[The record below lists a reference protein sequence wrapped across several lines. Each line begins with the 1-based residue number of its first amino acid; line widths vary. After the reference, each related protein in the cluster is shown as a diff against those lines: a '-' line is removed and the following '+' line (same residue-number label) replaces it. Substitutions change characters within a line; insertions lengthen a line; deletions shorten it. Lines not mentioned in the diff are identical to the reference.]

1 LKKTFLTLLV
11 IFALGTQ
18 LVSCG
23 GDSGSSS
30 TSSCAETGL
39 YACQT
44 GATEPLYTY
53 QWALNAAQSF
63 FASYT
68 PVSDGT
74 TDLNVDAVHK
84 QGIKGQGV
92 NVLVLDDGVEINHED
107 LKDNVNPSM
116 TWNFQNNNTDPTPTA
131 INDAHG
137 TNVAGIIAA
146 VQNGIG
152 VMGIAPRVTLGA
164 AGDAR
169 KVNTAQ
175 EYAAFGG
182 APWSINAHVI
192 NYSIGRNP
200 SDPLSYT
207 DAKAVGGQPWV
218 NLRSNKGLIVVQS
231 AGNQYYFAGDG
242 SNDDPIR
249 RCPGVSSVSGITQIV
264 SCENPANEI
273 DLLNPMRLSI
283 AAANAKGYRASY
295 SSAGSINWV
304 TGLGGA
310 TPSGNY
316 GEAGET
322 SISAG
327 ILGTAGPTIYSTD
340 ITGCTLG
347 YARNYESSGSWQTQF
362 RLGGSAINV
371 AKNADCNYSHMNGT
385 SASAPTITGVVA
397 LMLSANPNLTWRDV
411 RHILATTSKQMDPD
425 YGGRE
430 GRNKQ
435 ISLVDYTFTDS
446 TSSALTD
453 GASATRIDYG
463 WQTNAAG
470 YKFSNWYGFGLA
482 DATAAVA
489 KAKATTTYMS
499 AALTLPAFIP
509 VSAMKNKSFTYSQVT
524 KLGEFTVTGA
534 DKVDGMQLRLNAGTK
549 DVGTSD
555 DQDSDDSSSTASDL
569 CIGSVGIYVQSPSGT
584 VSILAVPYN
593 IYYLTDTQLTT
604 TNDYGLGTYAF
615 YGEAAA
621 GSWQV
626 FTVSGTPRST
636 CTTAGTS
643 SISVEYR
650 IIPMP

>member
-1 LKKTFLTLLV
+1 MFLV
-11 IFALGTQ
+11 GTQ

-30 TSSCAETGL
+30 TSSCAETGP

-68 PVSDGT
+68 LVSDGT

-92 NVLVLDDGVEINHED
+92 NVLVLDNGVEINHED

-116 TWNFQNNNTDPTPTA
+116 TWNFQNNNSDPTPSGSSP
-131 INDAHG
+131 DAHG
-137 TNVAGIIAA
+137 TNAAGIIAA

-169 KVNTAQ
+169 ILNTAQ

-192 NYSIGRNP
+192 NFSIGRNP
-200 SDPLSYT
+200 IPPLSYE
-207 DAKAVGGQPWV
+207 DAKAVGGQPWT
-218 NLRSNKGLIVVQS
+218 NLRSNKGLIVIQS
-231 AGNQYYFAGDG
+231 AGNEYIYAGK
-242 SNDDPIR
+242 NTEDDPLR
-249 RCPGVSSVSGITQIV
+249 LCRKVNNTTQIV
-264 SCENPANEI
+264 SCENPVNET

-304 TGLGGA
+304 TGLGGEYSS
-310 TPSGNY
+310 TGNY
-316 GEAGET
+316 GEVG
-322 SISAG
+322 SA
-327 ILGTAGPTIYSTD
+327 ANEEGPQIYSTD
-340 ITGCTLG
+340 LMGCERG
-347 YARNYESSGSWQTQF
+347 YSQNGLSADNTVQF
-362 RLGGSAINV
+362 MIGGSPINME
-371 AKNADCNYSHMNGT
+371 KNPNCNFDQMNGT

-397 LMLSANPNLTWRDV
+397 LMLSANPNLSWRDV

-425 YGGRE
+425 YGSRE

-435 ISLVDYTFTDS
+435 ISLADYTFTDS
-446 TSSALTD
+446 TSTALTD

-463 WQTNAAG
+463 WQTNLAG
-470 YKFSNWYGFGLA
+470 YKYSNWYGFGLA

-489 KAKATTTYMS
+489 KAKATTNYMS
-499 AALTLPAFIP
+499 AALTLPAFISVP
-509 VSAMKNKSFTYSQVT
+509 AMKNKSFTYGQVT
-524 KLGEFTVTGA
+524 KLGEFTVTDA
-534 DKVDGMQLRLNAGTK
+534 FKVDGMQLRLNAGTK
-549 DVGTSD
+549 DAGTSD

-569 CIGSVGIYVQSPSGT
+569 CIGSVGMYVQSPSGT

-593 IYYLTDTQLTT
+593 IYYNTDTQLTT

-626 FTVSGTPRST
+626 FTVSGKPKET

>member
-1 LKKTFLTLLV
+1 MKKTILASLV

-30 TSSCAETGL
+30 TSSCSETGP

-68 PVSDGT
+68 LVSDGT

-107 LKDNVNPSM
+107 LKDNINPSM
-116 TWNFQNNNTDPTPTA
+116 TWNFQNNNTDPTPS
-131 INDAHG
+131 NPGDAHG

-152 VMGIAPRVTLGA
+152 VMGIAPRVILGA

-169 KVNTAQ
+169 ILNTAQ
-175 EYAAFGG
+175 EYTAFGG
-182 APWSINAHVI
+182 APWSINAHII

-200 SDPLSYT
+200 RDPLSYEDT
-207 DAKAVGGQPWV
+207 EAVGGQPWT

-231 AGNQYYFAGDG
+231 AGNEYIYAGKNTED
-242 SNDDPIR
+242 NPLR
-249 RCPGVSSVSGITQIV
+249 LCRKVNNTTQIV
-264 SCENPANEI
+264 SCENPVNET

-304 TGLGGA
+304 TGLGGEYGS
-310 TPSGNY
+310 TGNY
-316 GEAGET
+316 GEAG
-322 SISAG
+322 SA
-327 ILGTAGPTIYSTD
+327 ANAEGPQIYSTD
-340 ITGCTLG
+340 LMSCERG
-347 YARNYESSGSWQTQF
+347 YSQNGLSADDTVQF
-362 RLGGSAINV
+362 MIGGSPINME
-371 AKNADCNYSHMNGT
+371 KNPNCNFDQMNGT
-385 SASAPTITGVVA
+385 SSAAPTITGVVA

-425 YGGRE
+425 YGSRD

-435 ISLVDYTFTDS
+435 INLVGYTFTDS
-446 TSSALTD
+446 TSTALTD

-470 YKFSNWYGFGLA
+470 YKYSNWYGFGLA

-489 KAKATTTYMS
+489 KAKATTNYMS

-509 VSAMKNKSFTYSQVT
+509 VPAMTNKSFTYGQVT

-549 DVGTSD
+549 DAGTSD

-569 CIGSVGIYVQSPSGT
+569 CIGSAGIYVQSPSGT

-593 IYYLTDTQLTT
+593 IYYLPDKQLTT
-604 TNDYGLGTYAF
+604 TNNYGLGTYAF

-626 FTVSGTPRST
+626 FTVSGKPNDT

>member
-1 LKKTFLTLLV
+1 MIKTFLTLFV

-30 TSSCAETGL
+30 TSSCAETGP

-68 PVSDGT
+68 LVSDGT

-92 NVLVLDDGVEINHED
+92 NVLVLDNGVEINHED

-116 TWNFQNNNTDPTPTA
+116 TWNFQNNNSDPTPSGSSP
-131 INDAHG
+131 DAHG
-137 TNVAGIIAA
+137 TNAAGIIAA

-169 KVNTAQ
+169 ILNTAQ

-192 NYSIGRNP
+192 NFSIGRNP
-200 SDPLSYT
+200 IPPLSYT
-207 DAKAVGGQPWV
+207 DAIAVGGQPWT

-231 AGNQYYFAGDG
+231 AGNEYIKFRQRDCRKV
-242 SNDDPIR
+242 NNT
-249 RCPGVSSVSGITQIV
+249 TQIV
-264 SCENPANEI
+264 SCENPVNET

-304 TGLGGA
+304 TGLGGECDS
-310 TPSGNY
+310 TGNY
-316 GEAGET
+316 GEAG
-322 SISAG
+322 SA
-327 ILGTAGPTIYSTD
+327 ANEEGPQIYSTD
-340 ITGCTLG
+340 LMGCERG
-347 YARNYESSGSWQTQF
+347 YSQNGLSADNTVQF
-362 RLGGSAINV
+362 MIGGSPINME
-371 AKNADCNYSHMNGT
+371 KNPNCNFDQMNGT

-425 YGGRE
+425 YGSRD

-435 ISLVDYTFTDS
+435 INLVDYTFTDS
-446 TSSALTD
+446 TSTALTD
-453 GASATRIDYG
+453 GASATRVDYG

-470 YKFSNWYGFGLA
+470 YKYSNWYGFGLA

-509 VSAMKNKSFTYSQVT
+509 VPAMENKSFTYGQVT

-549 DVGTSD
+549 DAGTSD

-593 IYYLTDTQLTT
+593 IYYNTDTQLTT
-604 TNDYGLGTYAF
+604 TNEYGLGTYAF

>member
-1 LKKTFLTLLV
+1 LAEDELIKTFLTLFV

-30 TSSCAETGL
+30 TSSCAETGP

-63 FASYT
+63 FASYSL
-68 PVSDGT
+68 VSDGT

-92 NVLVLDDGVEINHED
+92 NVLVLDNGVEINHED

-116 TWNFQNNNTDPTPTA
+116 TWNFQNNNSDPTPSGSSP
-131 INDAHG
+131 DAHG
-137 TNVAGIIAA
+137 TNAAGIIAA

-169 KVNTAQ
+169 ILNTAQ

-192 NYSIGRNP
+192 NFSIGRNP
-200 SDPLSYT
+200 IPPLSYT
-207 DAKAVGGQPWV
+207 DAIAVGGQPWT

-231 AGNQYYFAGDG
+231 AGNEYIKFRQRDCRKV
-242 SNDDPIR
+242 NNT
-249 RCPGVSSVSGITQIV
+249 TQIV
-264 SCENPANEI
+264 SCENPVNET

-304 TGLGGA
+304 TGLGGEYSS
-310 TPSGNY
+310 TGNY
-316 GEAGET
+316 GEVG
-322 SISAG
+322 SA
-327 ILGTAGPTIYSTD
+327 ANEEGPQIYSTD
-340 ITGCTLG
+340 LMGCERG
-347 YARNYESSGSWQTQF
+347 YSQNGLSADNTVQF
-362 RLGGSAINV
+362 MIGGSPINME
-371 AKNADCNYSHMNGT
+371 KNPNCNFDQMNGT

-425 YGGRE
+425 YGSRD

-435 ISLVDYTFTDS
+435 INLVDYTFTDS
-446 TSSALTD
+446 TSTALTD
-453 GASATRIDYG
+453 GASATRVDYG

-470 YKFSNWYGFGLA
+470 YKYSNWYGFGLA

-509 VSAMKNKSFTYSQVT
+509 VPAMENKSFTYGQVT

-549 DVGTSD
+549 DAGTSD

-569 CIGSVGIYVQSPSGT
+569 CIGSVGMYVQSPSGT

-593 IYYLTDTQLTT
+593 IYYNTDTQLTT

-626 FTVSGTPRST
+626 FTVSGKPKET

>member
-1 LKKTFLTLLV
+1 MIKTFLTLFV

-30 TSSCAETGL
+30 TSSCAETGP

-68 PVSDGT
+68 LVSDGT
-74 TDLNVDAVHK
+74 TDLNVEAVHK

-131 INDAHG
+131 IDDAHG

-182 APWSINAHVI
+182 APWSINAHII
-192 NYSIGRNP
+192 NFSLGGNP
-200 SDPLSYT
+200 KVPPSYT
-207 DAKAVGGQPWV
+207 DAEAVGGQPWT

-231 AGNQYYFAGDG
+231 AGNEYIKFRQRDCRKV
-242 SNDDPIR
+242 NNT
-249 RCPGVSSVSGITQIV
+249 TQIV
-264 SCENPANEI
+264 SCENPVNET

-304 TGLGGA
+304 TGLGGEYGS
-310 TPSGNY
+310 TGNY
-316 GEAGET
+316 GEVG
-322 SISAG
+322 SA
-327 ILGTAGPTIYSTD
+327 ANEEGPQIYSTD
-340 ITGCTLG
+340 LMGCERG
-347 YARNYESSGSWQTQF
+347 YSQNGLSADNTVQF
-362 RLGGSAINV
+362 MIGGSPINME
-371 AKNADCNYSHMNGT
+371 KNPNCNFDQMNGT

-397 LMLSANPNLTWRDV
+397 LMLSANPNLSWRDV

-425 YGGRE
+425 YGSRD

-435 ISLVDYTFTDS
+435 INLVDYTFTDS
-446 TSSALTD
+446 TSTALTD
-453 GASATRIDYG
+453 GASATRVDYG

-470 YKFSNWYGFGLA
+470 YKYSNWYGFGLA

-509 VSAMKNKSFTYSQVT
+509 VPAMENKSFTYGQVT

-549 DVGTSD
+549 DAGTSD

-569 CIGSVGIYVQSPSGT
+569 CIGSVGMYVQSPSGT

-593 IYYLTDTQLTT
+593 IYYNTDTQLTT

-626 FTVSGTPRST
+626 FTVSGKPKET

>member
-1 LKKTFLTLLV
+1 MIKTFLTLFV

-30 TSSCAETGL
+30 TSSCAETGP

-63 FASYT
+63 FASYSL
-68 PVSDGT
+68 VSDGT

-131 INDAHG
+131 IDDAHG

-182 APWSINAHVI
+182 APWSINAHII
-192 NYSIGRNP
+192 NFSLGGNP
-200 SDPLSYT
+200 KVPPSYT
-207 DAKAVGGQPWV
+207 DAIAVGGQPWT

-231 AGNQYYFAGDG
+231 AGNEYIKFRQRDCRKV
-242 SNDDPIR
+242 NNT
-249 RCPGVSSVSGITQIV
+249 TQIV
-264 SCENPANEI
+264 SCENPVNETA
-273 DLLNPMRLSI
+273 LLNPMRLSI

-304 TGLGGA
+304 TGLGGEGDS
-310 TPSGNY
+310 TGNY
-316 GEAGET
+316 GEAG
-322 SISAG
+322 SA
-327 ILGTAGPTIYSTD
+327 ANEEGPQIYSTD
-340 ITGCTLG
+340 LMGCERGDSKNGLSAVDT
-347 YARNYESSGSWQTQF
+347 AQF
-362 RLGGSAINV
+362 MIGGSPINME
-371 AKNADCNYSHMNGT
+371 KNPNCNFDQMNGT

-397 LMLSANPNLTWRDV
+397 LMLSANPNLSWRDV

-425 YGGRE
+425 YGSRD

-435 ISLVDYTFTDS
+435 INLVDYTFTDS
-446 TSSALTD
+446 TSTALTD
-453 GASATRIDYG
+453 GASATRVDYG

-470 YKFSNWYGFGLA
+470 YKYSNWYGFGLA

-509 VSAMKNKSFTYSQVT
+509 VPAMENKSFTYGQVT

-549 DVGTSD
+549 DAGTSD

-593 IYYLTDTQLTT
+593 IYYNTDTQLTT
-604 TNDYGLGTYAF
+604 TNEYGLGTYAF

-626 FTVSGTPRST
+626 FTVSGKPKET

>member
-1 LKKTFLTLLV
+1 MKKNFLTLPV
-11 IFALGTQ
+11 IFVLGTQ

-23 GDSGSSS
+23 GDGGSS
-30 TSSCAETGL
+30 TSSCAETGP

-68 PVSDGT
+68 LVSDGT
-74 TDLNVDAVHK
+74 TDLNVEAVHK

-131 INDAHG
+131 IDDAHG

-169 KVNTAQ
+169 ILNTAQ

-182 APWSINAHVI
+182 APWSINAHII
-192 NYSIGRNP
+192 NFSIGRNP
-200 SDPLSYT
+200 KVPPSYT
-207 DAKAVGGQPWV
+207 DAIAVGGQPWT
-218 NLRSNKGLIVVQS
+218 NLRSNKGLIVIQS
-231 AGNQYYFAGDG
+231 AGNEYIYAGK
-242 SNDDPIR
+242 NTEDDPLR
-249 RCPGVSSVSGITQIV
+249 LCRKVNNTTQIV
-264 SCENPANEI
+264 SCENPVNET

-304 TGLGGA
+304 TGLGGEYSS
-310 TPSGNY
+310 TGNY
-316 GEAGET
+316 GEAG
-322 SISAG
+322 SA
-327 ILGTAGPTIYSTD
+327 ANAEGPQIYSTD
-340 ITGCTLG
+340 LMGCERG
-347 YARNYESSGSWQTQF
+347 YSQNGLSADNTVQF
-362 RLGGSAINV
+362 MIGGSPINME
-371 AKNADCNYSHMNGT
+371 KNPNCNFDQMNGT

-425 YGGRE
+425 YGSRD

-435 ISLVDYTFTDS
+435 INLVDYTFTDS
-446 TSSALTD
+446 TSTALTD
-453 GASATRIDYG
+453 GASATRVDYG

-470 YKFSNWYGFGLA
+470 YKYSNWYGFGLA

-509 VSAMKNKSFTYSQVT
+509 VPAMENKSFTYGQVT

-549 DVGTSD
+549 DAGTSD

-593 IYYLTDTQLTT
+593 IYYNTDTQLTT

-626 FTVSGTPRST
+626 FTVSGKPKET

>member
-1 LKKTFLTLLV
+1 MIKTFLTLFV

-30 TSSCAETGL
+30 TSSCAETGP

-68 PVSDGT
+68 LVSDGT
-74 TDLNVDAVHK
+74 TDLNVEAVHK

-131 INDAHG
+131 IDDAHG

-182 APWSINAHVI
+182 APWSINAHII
-192 NYSIGRNP
+192 NFSLGGNP
-200 SDPLSYT
+200 KVPPSYT
-207 DAKAVGGQPWV
+207 DAIAVGGQPWT

-231 AGNQYYFAGDG
+231 AGNEYIKFRQRDCRKV
-242 SNDDPIR
+242 SNT
-249 RCPGVSSVSGITQIV
+249 TQIV
-264 SCENPANEI
+264 SCENPVNET

-304 TGLGGA
+304 TGLGGEGDS
-310 TPSGNY
+310 TGNY
-316 GEAGET
+316 GEAG
-322 SISAG
+322 SA
-327 ILGTAGPTIYSTD
+327 ANEEGPQIYSTD
-340 ITGCTLG
+340 LMGCERG
-347 YARNYESSGSWQTQF
+347 YSQNGLSADNTVQF
-362 RLGGSAINV
+362 MIGGSPINME
-371 AKNADCNYSHMNGT
+371 KNPNCNFDQMNGT

-397 LMLSANPNLTWRDV
+397 LMLSANPNLSWRDV

-425 YGGRE
+425 YGSRD

-435 ISLVDYTFTDS
+435 INLVDYTFTDS
-446 TSSALTD
+446 TSTALTD
-453 GASATRIDYG
+453 GASATRVDYG

-470 YKFSNWYGFGLA
+470 YKYSNWYGFGLA

-509 VSAMKNKSFTYSQVT
+509 VPAMENKSFTYGQVT

-549 DVGTSD
+549 DAGTSD

-569 CIGSVGIYVQSPSGT
+569 CIGSVGMYVQSPSGT

-593 IYYLTDTQLTT
+593 IYYNTDTQLTT
-604 TNDYGLGTYAF
+604 TNEYGLGTYAF

-626 FTVSGTPRST
+626 FTVSGKPKET

>member
-1 LKKTFLTLLV
+1 LAEDELIKTFLTLFV

-30 TSSCAETGL
+30 TSSCAETGP

-63 FASYT
+63 FASYSL
-68 PVSDGT
+68 VSDGT

-92 NVLVLDDGVEINHED
+92 NVLVLDNGVEINHED

-116 TWNFQNNNTDPTPTA
+116 TWNFQNNNSDPTPSGSSP
-131 INDAHG
+131 DAHG
-137 TNVAGIIAA
+137 TNAAGIIAA

-169 KVNTAQ
+169 ILNTAQ

-192 NYSIGRNP
+192 NSSIGRNP
-200 SDPLSYT
+200 IPPLSYT
-207 DAKAVGGQPWV
+207 DAIAVGGQPWT

-231 AGNQYYFAGDG
+231 AGNEYIKFRQRDCRKV
-242 SNDDPIR
+242 NNT
-249 RCPGVSSVSGITQIV
+249 TQIV
-264 SCENPANEI
+264 SCENPVNET

-304 TGLGGA
+304 TGLGGEYSS
-310 TPSGNY
+310 TGNY
-316 GEAGET
+316 GEVG
-322 SISAG
+322 SA
-327 ILGTAGPTIYSTD
+327 ANEEGPQIYSTD
-340 ITGCTLG
+340 LMGCERG
-347 YARNYESSGSWQTQF
+347 YSQNGLSADNTVQF
-362 RLGGSAINV
+362 MIGGSPINME
-371 AKNADCNYSHMNGT
+371 KNPNCNFDQMNGT

-397 LMLSANPNLTWRDV
+397 LMLSANPNLSWRDV

-425 YGGRE
+425 YGSRE

-435 ISLVDYTFTDS
+435 ISLADYTFTDS
-446 TSSALTD
+446 TSTALTD
-453 GASATRIDYG
+453 GASATRVDYG

-470 YKFSNWYGFGLA
+470 YKYSNWYGFGLA

-509 VSAMKNKSFTYSQVT
+509 VPAMENKSFTYGQVT

-549 DVGTSD
+549 DAGTSD

-569 CIGSVGIYVQSPSGT
+569 CIGSVGMYVQSPSGT

-593 IYYLTDTQLTT
+593 IYYNTDTQLTT

-626 FTVSGTPRST
+626 FTVSGKPKET

>member
-1 LKKTFLTLLV
+1 MIKTFLTLFV

-30 TSSCAETGL
+30 TSSCAETGP

-63 FASYT
+63 FASYSL
-68 PVSDGT
+68 VSDGT

-92 NVLVLDDGVEINHED
+92 NVLVLDNGVEINHED

-116 TWNFQNNNTDPTPTA
+116 TWNFQNNNSDPTPSGSSP
-131 INDAHG
+131 DAHG
-137 TNVAGIIAA
+137 TNAAGIIAA

-169 KVNTAQ
+169 ILNTAQ

-192 NYSIGRNP
+192 NFSIGRNP
-200 SDPLSYT
+200 IPPLSYT
-207 DAKAVGGQPWV
+207 DAIAVGGQPWT

-231 AGNQYYFAGDG
+231 AGNEYIKFRQRDCRKV
-242 SNDDPIR
+242 NNT
-249 RCPGVSSVSGITQIV
+249 TQIV
-264 SCENPANEI
+264 SCENPVNET

-304 TGLGGA
+304 TGLGGEYSS
-310 TPSGNY
+310 TGNY
-316 GEAGET
+316 GEVG
-322 SISAG
+322 SA
-327 ILGTAGPTIYSTD
+327 ANEEGPQIYSTD
-340 ITGCTLG
+340 LMGCERG
-347 YARNYESSGSWQTQF
+347 YSQNGLSADNTVQF
-362 RLGGSAINV
+362 MIGGSPINME
-371 AKNADCNYSHMNGT
+371 KNPNCNFDQMNGT

-425 YGGRE
+425 YGSRD

-435 ISLVDYTFTDS
+435 INLVDYTFTDS
-446 TSSALTD
+446 TSTALTD
-453 GASATRIDYG
+453 GASATRVDYG

-470 YKFSNWYGFGLA
+470 YKYSNWYGFGLA

-509 VSAMKNKSFTYSQVT
+509 VPAMENKSFTYGQVT

-549 DVGTSD
+549 DAGTSD

-569 CIGSVGIYVQSPSGT
+569 CIGSVGMYVQSPSGT

-593 IYYLTDTQLTT
+593 IYYNTDTQLTT
-604 TNDYGLGTYAF
+604 TNEYGLGTYAF

-626 FTVSGTPRST
+626 FTVSGKPKET

>member
-1 LKKTFLTLLV
+1 MIKTFLTLFV

-30 TSSCAETGL
+30 TSSCAETGP

-63 FASYT
+63 FASYSL
-68 PVSDGT
+68 VSDGT

-92 NVLVLDDGVEINHED
+92 NVLVLDNGVEINHED

-116 TWNFQNNNTDPTPTA
+116 TWNFQNNNSDPTPSGSSP
-131 INDAHG
+131 DAHG
-137 TNVAGIIAA
+137 TNAAGIIAA

-169 KVNTAQ
+169 ILNTAQ

-192 NYSIGRNP
+192 NSSIGRNP
-200 SDPLSYT
+200 IPPLSYT
-207 DAKAVGGQPWV
+207 DAIAVGGQPWT

-231 AGNQYYFAGDG
+231 AGNEYIKFRQRDC
-242 SNDDPIR
+242 R
-249 RCPGVSSVSGITQIV
+249 KVSGATQIV
-264 SCENPANEI
+264 SCENPVN
-273 DLLNPMRLSI
+273 DYSLLNPMRLSI

-304 TGLGGA
+304 TGLGGEGDS
-310 TPSGNY
+310 TGNY
-316 GEAGET
+316 GEAG
-322 SISAG
+322 SA
-327 ILGTAGPTIYSTD
+327 ANEEGPQIYSTD
-340 ITGCTLG
+340 LMGCERG
-347 YARNYESSGSWQTQF
+347 YSQNGLSADNTVQF
-362 RLGGSAINV
+362 MIGGSPINME
-371 AKNADCNYSHMNGT
+371 KNPNCNFDQMNGT

-425 YGGRE
+425 YGSRD

-435 ISLVDYTFTDS
+435 INLVDYTFTDS
-446 TSSALTD
+446 TSTALTD
-453 GASATRIDYG
+453 GASATRVDYG

-470 YKFSNWYGFGLA
+470 YKYSNWYGFGLA

-509 VSAMKNKSFTYSQVT
+509 VPAMENKSFTYGQVT

-549 DVGTSD
+549 DAGTSD

-604 TNDYGLGTYAF
+604 TNEYGLGTYAF

>member
-1 LKKTFLTLLV
+1 
-11 IFALGTQ
+11 
-18 LVSCG
+18 
-23 GDSGSSS
+23 
-30 TSSCAETGL
+30 
-39 YACQT
+39 
-44 GATEPLYTY
+44 
-53 QWALNAAQSF
+53 
-63 FASYT
+63 
-68 PVSDGT
+68 
-74 TDLNVDAVHK
+74 VHK

-131 INDAHG
+131 IDDAHG

-164 AGDAR
+164 AGDAS

-182 APWSINAHVI
+182 APWSINAHII
-192 NYSIGRNP
+192 NFSLGGNP
-200 SDPLSYT
+200 KVPPSYT
-207 DAKAVGGQPWV
+207 DAIAVGGQPWT

-231 AGNQYYFAGDG
+231 AGNEYIKFRQRDCRKV
-242 SNDDPIR
+242 NNT
-249 RCPGVSSVSGITQIV
+249 TQIV
-264 SCENPANEI
+264 SCENPVNET

-304 TGLGGA
+304 TGLGGEYGS
-310 TPSGNY
+310 TGNY
-316 GEAGET
+316 GEVG
-322 SISAG
+322 SA
-327 ILGTAGPTIYSTD
+327 ANEEGPQIYSTD
-340 ITGCTLG
+340 LMGCERG
-347 YARNYESSGSWQTQF
+347 YSQNGLSADNTVQF
-362 RLGGSAINV
+362 MIGGSPINME
-371 AKNADCNYSHMNGT
+371 KNPNCNFDQMNGT

-397 LMLSANPNLTWRDV
+397 LMLSANPNLSWRDV

-425 YGGRE
+425 YGSRD

-435 ISLVDYTFTDS
+435 INLVDYTFTDS
-446 TSSALTD
+446 TSTALTD
-453 GASATRIDYG
+453 GASATRVDYG

-470 YKFSNWYGFGLA
+470 YKYSNWYGFGLA

-509 VSAMKNKSFTYSQVT
+509 VPAMENKSFTYGQVT

-549 DVGTSD
+549 DAGTSD

-604 TNDYGLGTYAF
+604 TNEYGLGTYAF

>member
-1 LKKTFLTLLV
+1 MIKTFLTLFV

-30 TSSCAETGL
+30 TSSCAETGP

-63 FASYT
+63 FASYSL
-68 PVSDGT
+68 VSDGT

-92 NVLVLDDGVEINHED
+92 NVLVLDNGVEINHED

-116 TWNFQNNNTDPTPTA
+116 TWNFQNNNSDPTPSGSSP
-131 INDAHG
+131 DAHG
-137 TNVAGIIAA
+137 TNAAGIIAA

-169 KVNTAQ
+169 ILNTAQ

-192 NYSIGRNP
+192 NFSIGRNP
-200 SDPLSYT
+200 IPPLSYT
-207 DAKAVGGQPWV
+207 DAIAVGGQPWT

-231 AGNQYYFAGDG
+231 AGNEYIKFRQRDCRKV
-242 SNDDPIR
+242 NNT
-249 RCPGVSSVSGITQIV
+249 TQIV
-264 SCENPANEI
+264 SCENPVNET

-304 TGLGGA
+304 TGLGGEYSS
-310 TPSGNY
+310 TGNY
-316 GEAGET
+316 GEVG
-322 SISAG
+322 SA
-327 ILGTAGPTIYSTD
+327 ANEEGPQIYSTD
-340 ITGCTLG
+340 LMGCERGDSKNGLSAVDT
-347 YARNYESSGSWQTQF
+347 AQF
-362 RLGGSAINV
+362 MIGGSPINME
-371 AKNADCNYSHMNGT
+371 KNPNCNFDQMNGT

-397 LMLSANPNLTWRDV
+397 LMLSANPNLSWRDV

-425 YGGRE
+425 YGSRD

-435 ISLVDYTFTDS
+435 INLVDYTFTDS
-446 TSSALTD
+446 TSTALTD
-453 GASATRIDYG
+453 GASATRVDYG

-470 YKFSNWYGFGLA
+470 YKYSNWYGFGLA

-509 VSAMKNKSFTYSQVT
+509 VPAMENKSFTYGQVT

-549 DVGTSD
+549 DAGTSD

-593 IYYLTDTQLTT
+593 IYYNTDTQLTT

-626 FTVSGTPRST
+626 FTVSGKPKET

>member
-1 LKKTFLTLLV
+1 MIKTFLTLFV

-30 TSSCAETGL
+30 TSSCAETGP

-63 FASYT
+63 FASYSL
-68 PVSDGT
+68 VSDGT

-92 NVLVLDDGVEINHED
+92 NVLVLDNGVEINHED

-116 TWNFQNNNTDPTPTA
+116 TWNFQNNNSDPTPSGSSP
-131 INDAHG
+131 DAHG
-137 TNVAGIIAA
+137 TNAAGIIAA

-169 KVNTAQ
+169 ILNTAQ

-192 NYSIGRNP
+192 NFSIGRNP
-200 SDPLSYT
+200 IPPLSYE
-207 DAKAVGGQPWV
+207 DAKAVGGQPWT
-218 NLRSNKGLIVVQS
+218 NLRSNKGLIVIQS
-231 AGNQYYFAGDG
+231 AGNEYIYAGK
-242 SNDDPIR
+242 NTEDDPLR
-249 RCPGVSSVSGITQIV
+249 LCRKVNNTTQIV
-264 SCENPANEI
+264 SCENPVNET

-304 TGLGGA
+304 TGLGGEYSS
-310 TPSGNY
+310 TGNY
-316 GEAGET
+316 GEVG
-322 SISAG
+322 SA
-327 ILGTAGPTIYSTD
+327 ANEEGPQIYSTD
-340 ITGCTLG
+340 LMGCERG
-347 YARNYESSGSWQTQF
+347 YSQNGLSADNTVQF
-362 RLGGSAINV
+362 MIGGSPINME
-371 AKNADCNYSHMNGT
+371 KNPNCNFDQMNGT

-397 LMLSANPNLTWRDV
+397 LMLSANPNLSWRDV

-425 YGGRE
+425 YGSRD

-435 ISLVDYTFTDS
+435 INLVDYTFTDS
-446 TSSALTD
+446 TSTALTD
-453 GASATRIDYG
+453 GASATRVDYG

-470 YKFSNWYGFGLA
+470 YKYSNWYGFGLA

-509 VSAMKNKSFTYSQVT
+509 VPAMENKSFTYGQVT

-549 DVGTSD
+549 DAGTSD

-604 TNDYGLGTYAF
+604 TNEYGLGTYAF

>member
-1 LKKTFLTLLV
+1 MIKTFLTLFV

-30 TSSCAETGL
+30 TSSCAETGP

-63 FASYT
+63 FASYSL
-68 PVSDGT
+68 VSDGT

-131 INDAHG
+131 IDDAHG

-182 APWSINAHVI
+182 APWSINAHII
-192 NYSIGRNP
+192 NFSLAGNP
-200 SDPLSYT
+200 KVPPSYT
-207 DAKAVGGQPWV
+207 DAIAVGGQPWT

-231 AGNQYYFAGDG
+231 AGNEYIKFRQRDCRKV
-242 SNDDPIR
+242 SNT
-249 RCPGVSSVSGITQIV
+249 TQIV
-264 SCENPANEI
+264 SCENPVNET

-304 TGLGGA
+304 TGLGGEGDS
-310 TPSGNY
+310 TGNY
-316 GEAGET
+316 GEAG
-322 SISAG
+322 SA
-327 ILGTAGPTIYSTD
+327 ANEEGPQIYSTD
-340 ITGCTLG
+340 LMGCERGDSKNGLSAVDT
-347 YARNYESSGSWQTQF
+347 AQF
-362 RLGGSAINV
+362 MIGGSPINME
-371 AKNADCNYSHMNGT
+371 KNPNCNFDQMNGT

-397 LMLSANPNLTWRDV
+397 LMLSANPNLSWRDV

-425 YGGRE
+425 YGSRD

-435 ISLVDYTFTDS
+435 INLVDYTFTDS
-446 TSSALTD
+446 TSTALTD
-453 GASATRIDYG
+453 GASATRVDYG

-470 YKFSNWYGFGLA
+470 YKYSNWYGFGLA

-509 VSAMKNKSFTYSQVT
+509 VPAMENKSFTYGQVT

-549 DVGTSD
+549 DAGTSD

-593 IYYLTDTQLTT
+593 IYYNTDTQLTT
-604 TNDYGLGTYAF
+604 TNEYGLGTYAF

-626 FTVSGTPRST
+626 FTVSGKPKET

>member
-1 LKKTFLTLLV
+1 LAEDELIKTFLTLFV

-30 TSSCAETGL
+30 TSSCAETGP

-63 FASYT
+63 FASYSL
-68 PVSDGT
+68 VSDGT

-92 NVLVLDDGVEINHED
+92 NVLVLDNGVEINHED

-116 TWNFQNNNTDPTPTA
+116 TWNFQNNNSDPTPSGSSP
-131 INDAHG
+131 DAHG
-137 TNVAGIIAA
+137 TNAAGIIAA

-169 KVNTAQ
+169 ILNTAQ

-192 NYSIGRNP
+192 NSSIGRNP
-200 SDPLSYT
+200 IPPLSYT
-207 DAKAVGGQPWV
+207 DAIAVGGQPWT

-231 AGNQYYFAGDG
+231 AGNEYIKFRQRDCRKV
-242 SNDDPIR
+242 NNT
-249 RCPGVSSVSGITQIV
+249 TQIV
-264 SCENPANEI
+264 SCENPVNET

-304 TGLGGA
+304 TGLGGEYSS
-310 TPSGNY
+310 TGNY
-316 GEAGET
+316 GEVG
-322 SISAG
+322 SA
-327 ILGTAGPTIYSTD
+327 ANEEGPQIYSTD
-340 ITGCTLG
+340 LMGCERG
-347 YARNYESSGSWQTQF
+347 YSQNGLSADNTVQF
-362 RLGGSAINV
+362 MIGGSPINME
-371 AKNADCNYSHMNGT
+371 KNPNCNFDQMNGT

-397 LMLSANPNLTWRDV
+397 LMLSANPNLSWRDV

-425 YGGRE
+425 YGSRD

-435 ISLVDYTFTDS
+435 INLVDYTFTDS
-446 TSSALTD
+446 TSTALTD
-453 GASATRIDYG
+453 GASATRVDYG

-470 YKFSNWYGFGLA
+470 YKYSNWYGFGLA

-509 VSAMKNKSFTYSQVT
+509 VPAMENKSFTYGQVT

-549 DVGTSD
+549 DAGTSD

-569 CIGSVGIYVQSPSGT
+569 CIGSVGMYVQSPSGT

-593 IYYLTDTQLTT
+593 IYYNTDTQLTT

>member
-1 LKKTFLTLLV
+1 MIKTFLTLFV

-30 TSSCAETGL
+30 TSSCAETGP

-63 FASYT
+63 FASYSL
-68 PVSDGT
+68 VSDGT

-131 INDAHG
+131 IDDAHG

-182 APWSINAHVI
+182 APWSINAHII
-192 NYSIGRNP
+192 NFSLGGNP
-200 SDPLSYT
+200 KVPPSYT
-207 DAKAVGGQPWV
+207 DAIAVGGQPWT

-231 AGNQYYFAGDG
+231 AGNEYIKFRQRDCRKV
-242 SNDDPIR
+242 NNT
-249 RCPGVSSVSGITQIV
+249 TQIV
-264 SCENPANEI
+264 SCENPVNET

-304 TGLGGA
+304 TGLGGEYSS
-310 TPSGNY
+310 TGNY
-316 GEAGET
+316 GEVG
-322 SISAG
+322 SA
-327 ILGTAGPTIYSTD
+327 ANEEGPQIYSTD
-340 ITGCTLG
+340 LMGCERGDSKNGLSAVDT
-347 YARNYESSGSWQTQF
+347 AQF
-362 RLGGSAINV
+362 MIGGSPINME
-371 AKNADCNYSHMNGT
+371 KNPNCNFDQMNGT

-397 LMLSANPNLTWRDV
+397 LMLSANPNLSWRDV

-425 YGGRE
+425 YGSRD

-435 ISLVDYTFTDS
+435 INLVDYTFTDS
-446 TSSALTD
+446 TSTALTD
-453 GASATRIDYG
+453 GASATRVDYG

-470 YKFSNWYGFGLA
+470 YKYSNWYGFGLA

-509 VSAMKNKSFTYSQVT
+509 VPAMENKSFTYGQVT

-549 DVGTSD
+549 DAGTSD

-593 IYYLTDTQLTT
+593 IYYNTDTQLTT
-604 TNDYGLGTYAF
+604 TNEYGLGTYAF

-626 FTVSGTPRST
+626 FTVSGKPKET

>member
-1 LKKTFLTLLV
+1 MIKTFLTLFV

-30 TSSCAETGL
+30 TSSCAETGP

-63 FASYT
+63 FASYSL
-68 PVSDGT
+68 VSDGT

-92 NVLVLDDGVEINHED
+92 NVLVLDNGVEINHED

-116 TWNFQNNNTDPTPTA
+116 TWNFQNNNSDPTPSGSSP
-131 INDAHG
+131 DAHG
-137 TNVAGIIAA
+137 TNAAGIIAA

-169 KVNTAQ
+169 ILNTAQ

-192 NYSIGRNP
+192 NSSIGRNP
-200 SDPLSYT
+200 IPPLSYT
-207 DAKAVGGQPWV
+207 DAIAVGGQPWT

-231 AGNQYYFAGDG
+231 AGNEYIKFRQRDCRKV
-242 SNDDPIR
+242 NNT
-249 RCPGVSSVSGITQIV
+249 TQIV
-264 SCENPANEI
+264 SCENPVNET

-304 TGLGGA
+304 TGLGGEYSS
-310 TPSGNY
+310 TGNY
-316 GEAGET
+316 GEVG
-322 SISAG
+322 SA
-327 ILGTAGPTIYSTD
+327 ANEEGPQIYSTD
-340 ITGCTLG
+340 LMGCERG
-347 YARNYESSGSWQTQF
+347 YSQNGLSADNTVQF
-362 RLGGSAINV
+362 MIGGSPINME
-371 AKNADCNYSHMNGT
+371 KNPNCNFDQMNGT

-397 LMLSANPNLTWRDV
+397 LMLSANPNLSWRDV

-425 YGGRE
+425 YGSRD

-435 ISLVDYTFTDS
+435 INLVDYTFTDS
-446 TSSALTD
+446 TSTALTD
-453 GASATRIDYG
+453 GASATRVDYG

-470 YKFSNWYGFGLA
+470 YKYSNWYGFGLA

-509 VSAMKNKSFTYSQVT
+509 VPAMENKSFTYGQVT

-549 DVGTSD
+549 DAGTSD

-569 CIGSVGIYVQSPSGT
+569 CIGSVGMYVQSPSGT

-593 IYYLTDTQLTT
+593 IYYNTDTQLTT

>member
-1 LKKTFLTLLV
+1 MIKTFLTLFV

-30 TSSCAETGL
+30 TSSCAETGP

-63 FASYT
+63 FASYSL
-68 PVSDGT
+68 VSDGT

-92 NVLVLDDGVEINHED
+92 NVLVLDNGVEINHED

-116 TWNFQNNNTDPTPTA
+116 TWNFQNNNSDPTPSGSSP
-131 INDAHG
+131 DAHG
-137 TNVAGIIAA
+137 TNAAGIIAA

-169 KVNTAQ
+169 ILNTAQ

-192 NYSIGRNP
+192 NFSIGRNP
-200 SDPLSYT
+200 IPPLSYE
-207 DAKAVGGQPWV
+207 DAKAVGGQPWT
-218 NLRSNKGLIVVQS
+218 NLRSNKGLIVIQS
-231 AGNQYYFAGDG
+231 AGNEYIKFRQRDCRKV
-242 SNDDPIR
+242 NNT
-249 RCPGVSSVSGITQIV
+249 TQIV
-264 SCENPANEI
+264 SCENPVNET

-304 TGLGGA
+304 TGLGGEYSS
-310 TPSGNY
+310 TGNY
-316 GEAGET
+316 GEVG
-322 SISAG
+322 SA
-327 ILGTAGPTIYSTD
+327 ANEEGPQIYSTD
-340 ITGCTLG
+340 LMGCERG
-347 YARNYESSGSWQTQF
+347 YSQNGLSADNTVQF
-362 RLGGSAINV
+362 MIGGSPINME
-371 AKNADCNYSHMNGT
+371 KNPNCNFDQMNGT

-397 LMLSANPNLTWRDV
+397 LMLSANPNLSWRDV

-425 YGGRE
+425 YGSRD

-435 ISLVDYTFTDS
+435 INLVDYTFTDS
-446 TSSALTD
+446 TSTALTD
-453 GASATRIDYG
+453 GASATRVDYG

-470 YKFSNWYGFGLA
+470 YKYSNWYGFGLA

-509 VSAMKNKSFTYSQVT
+509 VPAMENKSFTYGQVT

-549 DVGTSD
+549 DAGTSD

-593 IYYLTDTQLTT
+593 IYYLTDAQLTT
-604 TNDYGLGTYAF
+604 TNEYGLGTYAF

>member
-1 LKKTFLTLLV
+1 MIKTFLTLFV

-30 TSSCAETGL
+30 TSSCAETGP

-63 FASYT
+63 FASYSL
-68 PVSDGT
+68 VSDGT

-131 INDAHG
+131 IDDAHG

-169 KVNTAQ
+169 ILNTAQ

-192 NYSIGRNP
+192 NFSIGRNP
-200 SDPLSYT
+200 IPPLSYT
-207 DAKAVGGQPWV
+207 DAIAVGGQPWT

-231 AGNQYYFAGDG
+231 AGNEYIKFRQRDCRKV
-242 SNDDPIR
+242 NNT
-249 RCPGVSSVSGITQIV
+249 TQIV
-264 SCENPANEI
+264 SCENPVNET

-304 TGLGGA
+304 TGLGGEYSS
-310 TPSGNY
+310 TGNY
-316 GEAGET
+316 GEVG
-322 SISAG
+322 SA
-327 ILGTAGPTIYSTD
+327 ANAEGPQIYSTD
-340 ITGCTLG
+340 LMGCERG
-347 YARNYESSGSWQTQF
+347 YSQNGLSAVDTAQF
-362 RLGGSAINV
+362 MIGGSPINME
-371 AKNADCNYSHMNGT
+371 KNPNCNFDQMNGT

-425 YGGRE
+425 YGSRD

-435 ISLVDYTFTDS
+435 INLVDYTFTDS
-446 TSSALTD
+446 TSTALTD
-453 GASATRIDYG
+453 GASATRVDYG

-470 YKFSNWYGFGLA
+470 YKYSNWYGFGLA

-509 VSAMKNKSFTYSQVT
+509 VPAMENKSFTYGQVT

-549 DVGTSD
+549 DAGTSD

-569 CIGSVGIYVQSPSGT
+569 CIGSVGMYVQSPSGT

-593 IYYLTDTQLTT
+593 IYYNTDTQLTT

-626 FTVSGTPRST
+626 FTVSGKPKET

>member
-1 LKKTFLTLLV
+1 MIKTFLTLFV

-30 TSSCAETGL
+30 TSSCAETGP

-63 FASYT
+63 FASYSL
-68 PVSDGT
+68 VSDGT

-92 NVLVLDDGVEINHED
+92 NVLVLDNGVEINHED

-116 TWNFQNNNTDPTPTA
+116 TWNFQNNNSDPTPSGSSP
-131 INDAHG
+131 DAHG
-137 TNVAGIIAA
+137 TNAAGIIAA

-169 KVNTAQ
+169 ILNTAQ

-192 NYSIGRNP
+192 NSSIGRNP
-200 SDPLSYT
+200 IPPLSYT
-207 DAKAVGGQPWV
+207 DAIAVGGQPWT

-231 AGNQYYFAGDG
+231 AGNEYIKFRQRDCRKV
-242 SNDDPIR
+242 NNT
-249 RCPGVSSVSGITQIV
+249 TQIV
-264 SCENPANEI
+264 SCENPVNET

-304 TGLGGA
+304 TGLGGEYSS
-310 TPSGNY
+310 TGNY
-316 GEAGET
+316 GEVG
-322 SISAG
+322 SA
-327 ILGTAGPTIYSTD
+327 ANEEGPQIYSTD
-340 ITGCTLG
+340 LMGCERG
-347 YARNYESSGSWQTQF
+347 YSQNGLSADNTVQF
-362 RLGGSAINV
+362 MIGGSPINME
-371 AKNADCNYSHMNGT
+371 KNPNCNFDQMNGT

-397 LMLSANPNLTWRDV
+397 LMLSANPNLSWRDV

-425 YGGRE
+425 YGSRE

-435 ISLVDYTFTDS
+435 ISLADYTFTDS
-446 TSSALTD
+446 TSTALTD
-453 GASATRIDYG
+453 GASATRVDYG

-470 YKFSNWYGFGLA
+470 YKYSNWYGFGLA

-509 VSAMKNKSFTYSQVT
+509 VPAMENKSFTYGQVT

-549 DVGTSD
+549 DAGTSD

-569 CIGSVGIYVQSPSGT
+569 CIGSVGMYVQSPSGT

-593 IYYLTDTQLTT
+593 IYYNTDTQLTT

-626 FTVSGTPRST
+626 FTVSGKPKET

>member
-1 LKKTFLTLLV
+1 MIKTFLTLFV

-30 TSSCAETGL
+30 TSSCAETGP

-68 PVSDGT
+68 LVSDGT
-74 TDLNVDAVHK
+74 TDLNVEAVHK

-131 INDAHG
+131 IDDAHG

-182 APWSINAHVI
+182 APWSINAHII
-192 NYSIGRNP
+192 NFSLGGNP
-200 SDPLSYT
+200 KVPPSYT
-207 DAKAVGGQPWV
+207 DAIAVGGQPWT

-231 AGNQYYFAGDG
+231 AGNEYIKFRQRDCRKV
-242 SNDDPIR
+242 NNT
-249 RCPGVSSVSGITQIV
+249 TQIV
-264 SCENPANEI
+264 SCENPVNET

-304 TGLGGA
+304 TGLGGEYSS
-310 TPSGNY
+310 TGNY
-316 GEAGET
+316 GEVG
-322 SISAG
+322 SA
-327 ILGTAGPTIYSTD
+327 ANEEGPQIYSTD
-340 ITGCTLG
+340 LMGCERG
-347 YARNYESSGSWQTQF
+347 YSQNGLSADNTVQF
-362 RLGGSAINV
+362 MIGGSPINME
-371 AKNADCNYSHMNGT
+371 KNPNCNFDQMNGT

-397 LMLSANPNLTWRDV
+397 LMLSANPNLSWRDV

-425 YGGRE
+425 YGSRD

-435 ISLVDYTFTDS
+435 INLVDYTFTDS
-446 TSSALTD
+446 TSTALTD
-453 GASATRIDYG
+453 GASATRVDYG

-470 YKFSNWYGFGLA
+470 YKYSNWYGFGLA

-509 VSAMKNKSFTYSQVT
+509 VPAMENKSFTYGQVT

-549 DVGTSD
+549 DAGTSD

-604 TNDYGLGTYAF
+604 TNEYGLGTYAF

>member
-1 LKKTFLTLLV
+1 MIKTFLTLFV

-30 TSSCAETGL
+30 TSSCAETGP

-63 FASYT
+63 FASYSL
-68 PVSDGT
+68 VSDGT

-92 NVLVLDDGVEINHED
+92 NVLVLDNGVEINHED

-116 TWNFQNNNTDPTPTA
+116 TWNFQNNNSDPTPSGSSP
-131 INDAHG
+131 DAHG
-137 TNVAGIIAA
+137 TNAAGIIAA

-169 KVNTAQ
+169 ILNTAQ

-192 NYSIGRNP
+192 NFSIGRNP
-200 SDPLSYT
+200 IPPLSYT
-207 DAKAVGGQPWV
+207 DAIAVGGQPWT

-231 AGNQYYFAGDG
+231 AGNEYIKFRQRDCRKV
-242 SNDDPIR
+242 NNT
-249 RCPGVSSVSGITQIV
+249 TQIV
-264 SCENPANEI
+264 SCENPVNET

-304 TGLGGA
+304 TGLGGEYSS
-310 TPSGNY
+310 TGNY
-316 GEAGET
+316 GEVG
-322 SISAG
+322 SA
-327 ILGTAGPTIYSTD
+327 ANEEGPQIYSTD
-340 ITGCTLG
+340 LMGCERG
-347 YARNYESSGSWQTQF
+347 YSQNGLSADNTVQF
-362 RLGGSAINV
+362 MIGGSPINME
-371 AKNADCNYSHMNGT
+371 KNPNCNFDQMNGT

-425 YGGRE
+425 YGSRD

-435 ISLVDYTFTDS
+435 INLVDYTFTDS
-446 TSSALTD
+446 TSTALTD
-453 GASATRIDYG
+453 GASATRVDYG

-470 YKFSNWYGFGLA
+470 YKYSNWYGFGLA

-509 VSAMKNKSFTYSQVT
+509 VPAMENKSFTYGQVT

-549 DVGTSD
+549 DAGTSD

-593 IYYLTDTQLTT
+593 IYYLTDAQLTT
-604 TNDYGLGTYAF
+604 TNEYGLGTYAF

-626 FTVSGTPRST
+626 FTVSGKPKET